1 MTQLRYKKGV
11 KGYEKLMVDQFQW
24 RESSK
29 PDNVIFYLE
38 KQAYLVLSLIPSV
51 KPSIYPNTK
60 GSSHSRRAKVKS
72 ICSEASTY
80 RQLNAQNSSCKLLH
94 FIFFLARDG
103 QWSSHKDREEQWTLM
118 CLNQTLETGKKRVGK
133 RWELSL
139 MRRHKIVLEML
150 KVIQVTSEEWIGSR
164 VVDWRWANQIRGFL
178 LIQVKDDGRLGSNV
192 WSGDRNT
199 INEELGTAWVQWSGK
214 NDFLVSSLCKFSD
227 GGVFEEKKNIVFYV
241 NILKIYWET
250 GIIWQE
256 QSRSAKQYYFPGNF
270 TPTNAS

>member
-1 MTQLRYKKGV
+1 MPKIQVVNYCILSSFWPEMGNEVRIKTGRSNEHSCAWTRLLRL
-11 KGYEKLMVDQFQW
+11 ER
-24 RESSK
+24 REW
-29 PDNVIFYLE
+29 
-38 KQAYLVLSLIPSV
+38 
-51 KPSIYPNTK
+51 
-60 GSSHSRRAKVKS
+60 
-72 ICSEASTY
+72 
-80 RQLNAQNSSCKLLH
+80 
-94 FIFFLARDG
+94 ARDG
-103 QWSSHKDREEQWTLM
+103 SFHLW
-118 CLNQTLETGKKRVGK
+118 GGI
-133 RWELSL
+133 
-139 MRRHKIVLEML
+139 KIVLEML

-199 INEELGTAWVQWSGK
+199 INEEPGTAWVQWSGK